1 MDNNGA
7 VQNLNR
13 ILAGGPNLTRKPW
26 GMRDDG
32 DVWSIV
38 HELVQQRGP
47 RATFCTKVKG
57 HATDQMVA
65 DGRVRLQDQKGN
77 AAAGTRARKALG
89 DLAKLCKARRSEIT
103 DTKNARKEEK

>member
-1 MDNNGA
+1 
-7 VQNLNR
+7 
-13 ILAGGPNLTRKPW
+13 
-26 GMRDDG
+26 MRDDG

-65 DGRVRLQDQKGN
+65 DGRVRLQDQQGN
-77 AAAGTRARKALG
+77 AAADAAVGRGFATYGQHRRALAGLFEERAREYAELAVGIQRLMLASLAATRAKR
-89 DLAKLCKARRSEIT
+89 
-103 DTKNARKEEK
+103 